1 MGQQSLKNKQNQLD
15 TKGHVMR
22 AKALSVLT
30 CLIAMFL
37 FGGTAFAQQIQ
48 PLEIEPDENGVDLLS
63 GRVATKVPPLSVPG
77 AGNLRYSNMNA
88 LLPFMKGSTTS
99 YQINNGGVSSESL
112 TCVLNEC
119 TSKKGNGSTLT
130 ADLGLRIFDYYQGGT
145 GKKIRFDKQH
155 SWYTISGGW
164 GYTFYPSWIKYGN
177 GETHT
182 YTYDTYGSPGPGG
195 TVVQHRPNKIVSNLG
210 YEMRFTY
217 GSGTGG
223 TAGWRTVASVAIY
236 KSSAPT
242 VALAQNTYSGTSV
255 TDISGRVWTCG
266 GCSFS
271 MDAPPQVNAT
281 TLKLPGETATSYTAT
296 ASSLGTT
303 YAKPAGQIVR
313 DGTTWNYSYQNLT
326 NVPNDIFTP
335 KFDKITVTGPSG
347 FTRSADIYHSPTG
360 ASAPRITKI
369 TNGLNQSTNYI
380 HDNFGRLTKVT
391 LPEGNSVEV
400 AYDGL
405 GNITE
410 KRTKNKSGGGD
421 LVETAYY
428 TSSSGT
434 IPCLGIVCFRPDYT
448 RDAAGQQTDYTWD
461 VGHGG
466 LLTKLEPADRHG
478 KRRKT
483 INEYEFVGGIH
494 RMKKERICSVLTSGA
509 NETCGTATEQVTEY
523 TYWGNT
529 LLPQTVKKTNGTG
542 SLSAITTNAY
552 DNAGRILSS
561 DGPLAGNGDAAYNE
575 YDVVGRKIWEIAPQG
590 ASGSTRKATRTTYRS
605 ADDQPLK
612 AEVGTVPGTSSAS
625 FSVTQTVDH
634 SYDSKRLRT
643 KSVLKG
649 GSTEYGVTQ
658 MSYNARNQMECSAK
672 RMNPAQFGSLP
683 ASACTVGTAGTMG
696 PDRITKNTYDV
707 LGRVTKTVGGFGV
720 MNGGAGN
727 TEIELG
733 YTVNGQISWRKDG
746 NGNKT
751 GYAYDSHDRNNYIY
765 YPHKT
770 SVGSYNTADRDY
782 FTYDTRGNV
791 RWHYRRDNRRTYSD
805 IDNAGRLWR
814 KRYYDPAIGW
824 LTSEYVLY
832 GYDGLGRPSYERKAS
847 DGGQGLTH
855 SYDALS
861 RIASTTDT
869 TNGGSRTLSY
879 QYDIAGRRT
888 RVTHPDGVYFTY
900 DFSPAGQ
907 VTAVK
912 EYTSTNLV
920 TYSYDGL
927 GRATALNRAN
937 GKNTTLSYDPV
948 SRPSSYN
955 HVGLLNTTFAYN
967 PSSQIISRTLS
978 NDAYAWGEDVNVS
991 RNYTTNGLNQYTV
1004 AGSAS
1009 FTYDG
1014 NGNLTSDGSNSFAY
1028 DIENR
1033 LVTKSGGT
1041 SVSYDPKGRL
1051 SQIAAS
1057 SGTTRFLYD
1066 GDELVAEYA
1075 SNGSTILRRYV
1086 HGAGTDDPLV
1096 WYEGSGLTDKR
1107 FLTADERGSI
1117 INVANSAGITLKIN
1131 KYDDWGIP
1139 GGFATTTATSD
1150 DNLGRFQYTGQIWL
1164 AELGVYYYKA
1174 RLYSPS
1180 LGRFMQT
1187 DPIGYE
1193 DGMNMYA
1200 YVGNDPINGKDPT
1213 GMKENDIEERAA
1225 DMRKATAQI
1234 QAKARSEAA
1243 RAPTGSRITNGVRV
1257 NAARQGAA
1265 TRQASNSSQS
1275 RTSASGDRARQGSQV
1290 VGGVASAK
1298 GVITDAAKR
1307 SPGGGAGTLA
1317 AGTGALVLGGA
1328 ALNAK
1333 AQIDD
1338 GKRAD
1343 LAVVNAGSRAGAIL
1357 TGGALLAPE
1366 TLGTSILA
1374 AGFIAVVDYFGGEE
1388 IGNAAEGAYDAHNQL
1403 IYNQALSGVVPIMPQ

>member
-1 MGQQSLKNKQNQLD
+1 MAWQKLENPQTRVI
-15 TKGHVMR
+15 TKGHIMR
-22 AKALSVLT
+22 TKALSVLT
-30 CLIAMFL
+30 CLIAIFL
-37 FGGTAFAQQIQ
+37 LSGTAFAQQIK
-48 PLEIEPDENGVDLLS
+48 PLELEPDENGVDLLT
-63 GRVATKVPPLSVPG
+63 GRVATKMPTLTVPG
-77 AGNLRYSNMNA
+77 ASNLSFTTMSG
-88 LLPFMKGSTTS
+88 LLPFLTGRIPPGSESS
-99 YQINNGGVSSESL
+99 YSLNNGGLTSESL
-112 TCVLNEC
+112 TCLDQEC
-119 TSKKGNGSTLT
+119 FSKKGSGSTLLAALNPNSFT
-130 ADLGLRIFDYYQGGT
+130 YVQGGT
-145 GKKIRFDKQH
+145 GKKILFDKQYA
-155 SWYTISGGW
+155 WYNIAGGGW
-164 GYTFYPSWIKYGN
+164 GFSYYPSWIKYAN

-182 YTYDTYGSPGPGG
+182 FYYDTYSAPGPGG
-195 TVVQHRPNKIVSNLG
+195 TVVQHRPNKVTSNLG
-210 YEMRFTY
+210 YELRFTY
-217 GSGTGG
+217 GSNTGG
-223 TAGWRTVASVAIY
+223 AAGWRIVASAAIY

-242 VALAQNTYSGTSV
+242 VALASNNYSGSSI
-255 TDISGRVWTCG
+255 TDISGRTWTCG

-271 MDAPPQVNAT
+271 MDAPPMVNAT
-281 TLKLPGETATSYTAT
+281 SLQLPGEVGTSYSAT
-296 ASSLGTT
+296 ASASGTT
-303 YAKPAGQIVR
+303 FAKPVGQVVR
-313 DGTTWNYSYQNLT
+313 DGTTWTYSYQNLT

-347 FTRSADIYHSPTG
+347 FSRSADIVHSVDP
-360 ASAPRITKI
+360 AIAPKITKI
-369 TNGLNQSTNYI
+369 TNGLNQSTDYVY
-380 HDNFGRLTKVT
+380 DAQRRLTKIT
-391 LPEGNSVEV
+391 MPEGNSVSV
-400 AYDGL
+400 TYDAV

-410 KRTKNKSGGGD
+410 KRTKDKAGVND

-428 TSSSGT
+428 TLPNGVL
-434 IPCLGIVCFRPDYT
+434 PCFGMMCYRPHYT

-461 VGHGG
+461 TTHGG

-483 INEYEFVGGIH
+483 INEYEYVGGVY
-494 RMKKERICSVLTSGA
+494 RLKKERICSVYSSGA

-529 LLPQTVKKTNGTG
+529 FLAATVKKTNGTG
-542 SLSAITTNAY
+542 SLAAITTNSY
-552 DNAGRILSS
+552 DAAGRLLSS
-561 DGPLAGNGDAAYNE
+561 DGPLAGNGDAVYNE
-575 YDVVGRKIWEIAPQG
+575 YDAVGRKTWEIGPQG
-590 ASGSTRKATRTTYRS
+590 ASGTTRKATRTTYRN

-612 AEVGTVPGTSSAS
+612 NEVGTVPGTSSAS
-625 FSVTQTVDH
+625 FSVTQTVEH

-643 KSVLKG
+643 KSVVKG
-649 GSTEYGVTQ
+649 GTTSYSVTQ
-658 MSYNARNQMECSAK
+658 MSYNARNQLECSAV
-672 RMNPAQFGSLP
+672 RMNPTQFGSLP

-720 MNGGAGN
+720 MNGGLGN
-727 TEIELG
+727 AEIELG
-733 YTVNGQISWRKDG
+733 YTTNGQISWRKDG

-770 SVGSYNTADRDY
+770 SVGNYNTADRDY

-791 RWHYRRDNRRTYSD
+791 LWHYRRDNRRTYSD

-814 KRYYDPAIGW
+814 KRYYDPALGW
-824 LTSEYVLY
+824 LTSDYILY

-855 SYDALS
+855 SYDALG
-861 RIASTTDT
+861 RLASTTDT

-912 EYTSTNLV
+912 QYASTNLV

-937 GKNTTLSYDPV
+937 GKNTTMSYDPV

-967 PSSQIISRTLS
+967 PSSQIITRTLS

-1004 AGSAS
+1004 AGTAS
-1009 FTYDG
+1009 FAYDG

-1051 SQIAAS
+1051 NQIAAT

-1086 HGAGTDDPLV
+1086 HGAGVDDPLV
-1096 WYEGSGLTDKR
+1096 WYEGAGLTDKR
-1107 FLTADERGSI
+1107 YLTADERGSI
-1117 INVANSAGITLKIN
+1117 INVANSAGTTLKVN
-1131 KYDDWGIP
+1131 SYDDWGIP
-1139 GGFATTTATSD
+1139 GGFATATTAD

-1164 AELGVYYYKA
+1164 PEIGVYYYKA
-1174 RLYSPS
+1174 RLYSPT

-1200 YVGNDPINGKDPT
+1200 YVGNDPMNGVDPT
-1213 GMKENDIEERAA
+1213 GTHKDCEIGSMSSCPMPIKKGPDGPIGLPSYENGGSDGGGGENKKAKKGKADSIIVVTADAVTASFRAAYQGYQHAERAYDLALDTIDRYTISYWELDLFVGRA
-1225 DMRKATAQI
+1225 DAP
-1234 QAKARSEAA
+1234 
-1243 RAPTGSRITNGVRV
+1243 APTKRFTGPTWNQIRQEIFRGQAPKGITRLDDGQVKGEQRHFVVNGGSLNIDGTWKHRPNSPLTTKQKKWLGQRGVR
-1257 NAARQGAA
+1257 
-1265 TRQASNSSQS
+1265 
-1275 RTSASGDRARQGSQV
+1275 
-1290 VGGVASAK
+1290 
-1298 GVITDAAKR
+1298 
-1307 SPGGGAGTLA
+1307 
-1317 AGTGALVLGGA
+1317 
-1328 ALNAK
+1328 
-1333 AQIDD
+1333 
-1338 GKRAD
+1338 
-1343 LAVVNAGSRAGAIL
+1343 
-1357 TGGALLAPE
+1357 
-1366 TLGTSILA
+1366 
-1374 AGFIAVVDYFGGEE
+1374 F
-1388 IGNAAEGAYDAHNQL
+1388 
-1403 IYNQALSGVVPIMPQ
+1403 

>member
-1 MGQQSLKNKQNQLD
+1 
-15 TKGHVMR
+15 MR
-22 AKALSVLT
+22 IKTLFVLV
-30 CLIAMFL
+30 CLILSASFS
-37 FGGTAFAQQIQ
+37 GVAHAQQLK
-48 PLEIEPDENGVDLLS
+48 PLEIEADENGVDLLT
-63 GRVATKVPPLSVPG
+63 GRVASRVPPLSVPG
-77 AGNLRYSNMNA
+77 AGNLSFTKVQD
-88 LLPFMKGSTTS
+88 LLPFMTGKVPPGVESS
-99 YQINNGGVSSESL
+99 YQINGGGSTSEAL
-112 TCVLNEC
+112 FCLDGEC
-119 TSKKGNGSTLT
+119 QSRKYNGSTLT
-130 ADLGLRIFDYYQGGT
+130 SDLYNRIFDYIQGGT
-145 GKKIRFDKQH
+145 NKKIKFDKQF
-155 SWYTISGGW
+155 SWYNLSGGGW
-164 GYTFYPSWIKYGN
+164 GFSFYPSWVKWAN

-182 YTYDTYGSPGPGG
+182 YFYDTGTDNGG
-195 TVVQHRPNKIVSNLG
+195 WTVQHRPNKITSNLG

-217 GSGTGG
+217 QSGTVGQ
-223 TAGWRTVASVAIY
+223 AGWRKVASVAIY

-242 VALAQNTYSGTSV
+242 VALAQYTYSGSTA
-255 TDISGRVWTCG
+255 TDLLGRTWDCGTCQ
-266 GCSFS
+266 FQ
-271 MDAPPQVNAT
+271 MDEAPLVNAT
-281 TLKLPGETATSYTAT
+281 SLKLPGETANSYTAT
-296 ASSLGTT
+296 ASALGTQF
-303 YAKPAGQIVR
+303 AKPVGQVVR
-313 DGTTWNYSYQNLT
+313 DGTTWNYSYVNLT
-326 NVPNDIFTP
+326 NVYQDISTP
-335 KFDKITVTGPSG
+335 KFDKITVTGPNG
-347 FTRSADIYHSPTG
+347 FTRSADILHPSDAG
-360 ASAPRITKI
+360 VGRVAPKVTKI
-369 TNGLNQSTNYI
+369 TNGLNQSTNYA
-380 HDNFGRLTKVT
+380 HDAYGRLLKITQ
-391 LPEGNSVEV
+391 PEGNSVQV
-400 AYDGL
+400 TYDGL

-410 KRTKNKSGGGD
+410 KRTRDKSGVGD

-428 TSSSGT
+428 ASSSGFV
-434 IPCLGIVCFRPDYT
+434 PCFGMMCFRPDYT

-461 VGHGG
+461 LTHGS

-483 INEYEFVGGIH
+483 INEYEYVGGIY
-494 RMKKERICSVLTSGA
+494 RLKKARICSILSSGA

-529 LLPQTVKKTNGTG
+529 LLPLTVKQTNGTG
-542 SLSAITTNAY
+542 SLSAITTNSY
-552 DNAGRILSS
+552 DNAGRLLSS
-561 DGPLAGNGDAAYNE
+561 DGPLAGAGDALYNE
-575 YDVVGRKIWEIAPQG
+575 YDLVGRKIWEIAPQG
-590 ASGSTRKATRTTYRS
+590 ASGATRKATRTTYRN
-605 ADDQPLK
+605 ADGQPLK
-612 AEVGTVPGTSSAS
+612 VEVGTVPGTSSAS
-625 FSVTQTVDH
+625 FSATQTADH
-634 SYDSKRLRT
+634 SYDSNRLRT
-643 KSVLKG
+643 KIEVKG
-649 GSTEYGVTQ
+649 GTTPYGVIQ
-658 MSYNARNQMECSAK
+658 YSYNARHQLECRAV

-683 ASACTVGTAGTMG
+683 ASACTLDTQGTMG

-707 LGRVTKTVGGFGV
+707 LGRPIKTVGGFGV

-727 TEIELG
+727 IEMELG
-733 YTVNGQISWRKDG
+733 YTVNGQVSWRKDG

-770 SVGSYNTADRDY
+770 SVGSYDTADRDY

-791 RWHYRRDNRRTYSD
+791 LWHYRRDNRRTYSET
-805 IDNAGRLWR
+805 DNAGRLWR
-814 KRYYDPAIGW
+814 KRYHSGSVW
-824 LTSEYVLY
+824 LPSEDIYY
-832 GYDGLGRPSYERKAS
+832 GYDGLGRPTYERLAS

-855 SYDALS
+855 TYDALS
-861 RIASTTDT
+861 RLASTADT

-912 EYTSTNLV
+912 EYASTNLV
-920 TYSYDGL
+920 TYTYDGL

-948 SRPSSYN
+948 SRPTSYN

-1004 AGSAS
+1004 AGTAS

-1014 NGNLTSDGSNSFAY
+1014 NGNLTNDGSNSFAY

-1051 SQIAAS
+1051 SQVAAT

-1107 FLTADERGSI
+1107 YLTADERGSI
-1117 INVANSAGITLKIN
+1117 INVANSAGTTLKIN
-1131 KYDDWGIP
+1131 TYDDWGIP
-1139 GGFATTTATSD
+1139 GGFASATTAD

-1200 YVGNDPINGKDPT
+1200 YSGNDPINGSDPT
-1213 GMKENDIEERAA
+1213 GNYTCDNDQSC
-1225 DMRKATAQI
+1225 ATAAEGRRQI
-1234 QAKARSEAA
+1234 KAA
-1243 RAPTGSRITNGVRV
+1243 RDYYRAPRNGSRISRSTKAA
-1257 NAARQGAA
+1257 NALTKTLKSLG
-1265 TRQASNSSQS
+1265 TK
-1275 RTSASGDRARQGSQV
+1275 DD
-1290 VGGVASAK
+1290 GGVAVKEGTPVGDARGQFDANEGPKGTITLSSSRIEAAGGTTGETLAHEVQHFRQEKEKLAGMTGEVRPMLIQYIMGRAPNGSISGSPRNYVVGRLKVPSTRSQRRYCPLYSAK
-1298 GVITDAAKR
+1298 ECSA
-1307 SPGGGAGTLA
+1307 
-1317 AGTGALVLGGA
+1317 
-1328 ALNAK
+1328 
-1333 AQIDD
+1333 
-1338 GKRAD
+1338 
-1343 LAVVNAGSRAGAIL
+1343 
-1357 TGGALLAPE
+1357 
-1366 TLGTSILA
+1366 
-1374 AGFIAVVDYFGGEE
+1374 
-1388 IGNAAEGAYDAHNQL
+1388 AAERAYN
-1403 IYNQALSGVVPIMPQ
+1403 NEGVKPF